1 MWSSNKI
8 KIKMKTDK
16 DIKKNLNITLF
27 RSRAE
32 VVQISVMMKTD
43 KIINIVA
50 KKRNKTKKLIK
61 VLFIFIY
68 FIFLLKKQKKGD
80 HNTKNSEI
88 KK

>member
-61 VLFIFIY
+61 ATII
-68 FIFLLKKQKKGD
+68 QKIQK
-80 HNTKNSEI
+80 
-88 KK
+88 

>member
-1 MWSSNKI
+1 MKKMWSSNKI

-61 VLFIFIY
+61 ATII
-68 FIFLLKKQKKGD
+68 QKIQK
-80 HNTKNSEI
+80 
-88 KK
+88 